1 MRYRPEIDGLRA
13 LAVLPVIFFHAGLPW
28 LSGGFVGVDIFFVI
42 SGYLITTIIL
52 ADLSAGTFSFKNFYE
67 RRARRILP
75 ALVLVMAI
83 CIPLA
88 WMLLAPLD
96 MRSFAQSLV
105 ATSLFASNILFFKTS
120 GYFESAA
127 EMKPLLH
134 TWSLAVEEQYYLL
147 FPALLYAGWR
157 LSRQH
162 LPALLALLMLAS
174 LALAQWAF
182 DRSPLG
188 VFYLLPTRVWELLIG
203 ACLAYDLASRHA
215 DDSHGRLAGPW
226 SALGLIMILG
236 AVIAFDR
243 NTPAPGLWTLMP
255 TLGAALII
263 AHAHADT
270 WVGRWLGSRALV
282 GIGLIS
288 YSAYLWHQ
296 PLLAFVRYASVQ
308 PPEPWMLASVG
319 ALSLV
324 VAYGSWRWVERP
336 FRSRDQVSR
345 TGFATLVLAASS
357 GIVGFGLAGHV
368 TKGFPGRLPVTD
380 AEVAELVNIADPAS
394 HFGFKEVLRNG
405 RCHSVPASALETNG
419 CMDIRQ
425 RTWLLI
431 GDSYA
436 ANLHAGLDAVRSA
449 RHPEVGIVQAT
460 DNNGPP
466 FDIPG
471 FTDERKTLAEAAAER
486 IALAQRLQPEKIVIT
501 WMIDGING
509 IGTPEASADALDAMI
524 DRLLAVSPDSSVLV
538 VGPFPKWAHSLQKQ
552 MINYHLR
559 TGRRPPTYMRDGLVT
574 RDREWD
580 AYLARRIP
588 RPQVAYVSA
597 IDLLC
602 TPAGCLTHLEGGLT
616 DLVAV
621 DWGHLSRKGSIHLAQ
636 RLEARAFADP

>member
-13 LAVLPVIFFHAGLPW
+13 LAVVPVIFFHAGLPW

-52 ADLSAGTFSFKNFYE
+52 ADLTSGTFSFKLFYE

-75 ALVLVMAI
+75 ALVLVMTS
-83 CIPLA
+83 CIPVA
-88 WMLLAPLD
+88 WVLLAPLD

-127 EMKPLLH
+127 ELKPLLH

-147 FPALLYAGWR
+147 FPALLFIGWR
-157 LSRQH
+157 LARRH
-162 LPALLALLMLAS
+162 LPTLLVLFMVAS
-174 LALAQWAF
+174 LALAQWAR
-182 DRSPLG
+182 DRYPLG
-188 VFYLLPTRVWELLIG
+188 VFYLLPTRIWELLIG
-203 ACLAYDLASRHA
+203 ACLAYGLASRDA
-215 DDSHGRLAGPW
+215 NVRPGSLAGPW

-236 AVIAFDR
+236 AVFAFER
-243 NTPAPGLWTLMP
+243 NTPAPSLWSLIP
-255 TLGAALII
+255 TVGAALII
-263 AHAHADT
+263 ANAHEHT

-282 GIGLIS
+282 GIGLLS

-296 PLLAFVRYASVQ
+296 PMLAFVRYASVQ
-308 PPEPWMLASVG
+308 PPEPWLLAGVG

-336 FRSRDQVSR
+336 FRSRHQVSR
-345 TGFATLVLAASS
+345 TGFATLAVATSL
-357 GIVGFGLAGHV
+357 GILGFGLAGHV
-368 TKGFPGRLPVTD
+368 TRGFPGRVPVTD
-380 AEVAELVNIADPAS
+380 AEVAALVKIADPAS

-436 ANLHAGLDAVRSA
+436 ANLYAGLDAVRSA
-449 RHPEVGIVQAT
+449 RHAEVGIVQAT

-466 FDIPG
+466 FDVPG
-471 FTDERKTLAEAAAER
+471 FTDERKTLGEASAER
-486 IALAQRLQPEKIVIT
+486 VALARRLQPERIVMT

-509 IGTPEASADALDAMI
+509 IATPEASADALDDMI
-524 DRLLAVSPDSSVLV
+524 DRLLAVSPQSSVLV
-538 VGPFPKWAHSLQKQ
+538 VGPFPKWAHSLQMQ

-559 TGRRPPTYMRDGLVT
+559 TGQRPPKYMSDGLVT

-580 AYLARRIP
+580 AYFKRRIP

-602 TPAGCLTHLEGGLT
+602 NRAGCLTHLDGGLT

-621 DWGHLSRKGSIHLAQ
+621 DWGHLSRHGSIHLAQ
-636 RLEARAFADP
+636 RLEAWAFEDH

>member
-13 LAVLPVIFFHAGLPW
+13 LAVVPVIFFHAGLPW

-52 ADLSAGTFSFKNFYE
+52 GDLNAGTFSFKNFYE

-75 ALVLVMAI
+75 ALVLVMTV
-83 CIPLA
+83 CIPVA
-88 WMLLAPLD
+88 WVLLAPLD

-127 EMKPLLH
+127 ETKPLLH
-134 TWSLAVEEQYYLL
+134 TWSLAVEEQYYL
-147 FPALLYAGWR
+147 FVPALLYVGWR
-157 LSRQH
+157 LARKH
-162 LPALLALLMLAS
+162 LPTLLALLMVAS
-174 LALAQWAF
+174 LGLAHWAF
-182 DRSPLG
+182 DRSPQG
-188 VFYLLPTRVWELLIG
+188 AFYLLPTRIWELLIG
-203 ACLAYDLASRHA
+203 ACLAYYLASHPA
-215 DDSHGRLAGPW
+215 DVRPGRLAGPW

-243 NTPAPGLWTLMP
+243 NTPAPGLWSLIP
-255 TLGAALII
+255 TVGAALII
-263 AHAHADT
+263 AEAHADN
-270 WVGRWLGSRALV
+270 WVGRWLGSRVLV

-308 PPEPWMLASVG
+308 APEPWVLACVG
-319 ALSLV
+319 ALSFA
-324 VAYGSWRWVERP
+324 VAFGSWRWVERP
-336 FRSRDQVSR
+336 FRSRHPISR
-345 TGFATLVLAASS
+345 AGFATLALATSA
-357 GIVGFGLAGHV
+357 GIVGFGLAGHW
-368 TKGFPGRLPVTD
+368 TGGFPGRLPVTD
-380 AEVAELVNIADPAS
+380 AEVADLVKIADPAT

-405 RCHSVPASALETNG
+405 RCHSIPASQLETNG

-471 FTDERKTLAEAAAER
+471 FTDERKTLGEAAAER
-486 IALAQRLQPEKIVIT
+486 VALAQRLQPEKILIT

-509 IGTPEASADALDAMI
+509 IGTPEASADALDDMI
-524 DRLLAVSPDSSVLV
+524 DRLLAVSPDSAVLV

-559 TGRRPPTYMRDGLVT
+559 TGQRPPAYMGDGLIT

-580 AYLARRIP
+580 AYFKRRIP

-602 TPAGCLTHLEGGLT
+602 TPAGCLTHLDGGLT

-621 DWGHLSRKGSIHLAQ
+621 DWGHLSRKGSIHLAG
-636 RLEARAFADP
+636 RLEALAFADP

>member
-13 LAVLPVIFFHAGLPW
+13 LAVVPVIFFHAGLPW

-52 ADLSAGTFSFKNFYE
+52 GDLNAGTFSFRNFYE

-75 ALVLVMAI
+75 ALVLVMTV

-88 WMLLAPLD
+88 WVLLAPLD

-127 EMKPLLH
+127 ETKPLLH
-134 TWSLAVEEQYYLL
+134 TWSLAVEEQYYLF
-147 FPALLYAGWR
+147 FPALLYVGWR
-157 LSRQH
+157 LARKH
-162 LPALLALLMLAS
+162 LPTLLALLMVAS
-174 LALAQWAF
+174 LGLAHWAF
-182 DRSPLG
+182 DRSPQG
-188 VFYLLPTRVWELLIG
+188 AFYLLPTRIWELLIG
-203 ACLAYDLASRHA
+203 ACLAYYLASHPA
-215 DDSHGRLAGPW
+215 DVRPGRLAGPW

-243 NTPAPGLWTLMP
+243 NTPAPGLWSLIP
-255 TLGAALII
+255 TVGAALII
-263 AHAHADT
+263 AEAHADN
-270 WVGRWLGSRALV
+270 WVGRWLGSRVLV

-308 PPEPWMLASVG
+308 PPEPWVLACVG
-319 ALSLV
+319 ALSFA
-324 VAYGSWRWVERP
+324 VAFGSWRWVERP
-336 FRSRDQVSR
+336 FRSRHPISR
-345 TGFATLVLAASS
+345 AGFATLALATST
-357 GIVGFGLAGHV
+357 GIVGFGLAGHW
-368 TKGFPGRLPVTD
+368 TGGFPGRLPVTD
-380 AEVAELVNIADPAS
+380 AEVADLVKIADPAT

-405 RCHSVPASALETNG
+405 RCHSIPASQLETNG

-471 FTDERKTLAEAAAER
+471 FTDERKTLGEAAAER
-486 IALAQRLQPEKIVIT
+486 VALAQRLQPEKILIT

-509 IGTPEASADALDAMI
+509 IGTPEASADALDDMI
-524 DRLLAVSPDSSVLV
+524 DRLLAVSPDSAVLV

-559 TGRRPPTYMRDGLVT
+559 TGQRPPAYMGDGLVT

-580 AYLARRIP
+580 AYFKRRIP

-602 TPAGCLTHLEGGLT
+602 TPAGCLTHLDGGLT

-621 DWGHLSRKGSIHLAQ
+621 DWGHLSRKGSIHLAG
-636 RLEARAFADP
+636 RLEALAFADP